1 LTASGTVGIP
11 IYAGESLAKYF
22 LTHDLIRIVPKSKSF
37 SGYIYAYLS
46 SKIGKSLVSK
56 DQYGGVVDHI
66 EAQHVKEIPIPEISL
81 DLMAGI
87 NEKIVKAWKLR
98 EEALKIENNAIR
110 DLEVLLEQ
118 GV

>member
-1 LTASGTVGIP
+1 ML
-11 IYAGESLAKYF
+11 
-22 LTHDLIRIVPKSKSF
+22 
-37 SGYIYAYLS
+37 
-46 SKIGKSLVSK
+46 
-56 DQYGGVVDHI
+56 
-66 EAQHVKEIPIPEISL
+66 EIPIPEISL